1 MIYKIVYFILS
12 SLSIFSICYSYQ
24 KPNYS
29 SANNINSNY
38 LDVYFTNASL
48 NNTKL
53 VTNKHSIIVDQI
65 NLKHPGDSKTIK
77 YTGFN
82 NTYNEDVE
90 IEVYVNNYD
99 NEYFTITT
107 SDNMLVKSNSSFTG
121 EINISLNKAVVEN
134 KKLDFIIELKVKR
147 V

>member
-1 MIYKIVYFILS
+1 MIYKVICFILS
-12 SLSIFSICYSYQ
+12 SLSVFSICYSYQ

-29 SANNINSNY
+29 SANYISSNY
-38 LDVYFTNASL
+38 LDVYFTDATT
-48 NNTKL
+48 NNTK
-53 VTNKHSIIVDQI
+53 VSINKQSIIVDQI
-65 NLKHPGDSKTIK
+65 NLKHPGDSETIK

-82 NTYNEDVE
+82 NTYNQDVE
-90 IEVYVNNYD
+90 IEVYVNDYND
-99 NEYFTITT
+99 EYFTITT
-107 SDNMLVKSNSSFTG
+107 SNNMIVKSNSKFTG